1 MRELQ
6 ATQYDSRTYS
16 DENMLMNFKLL
27 DPVTLSRNL
36 TYLWGKDSQRFPL
49 LSLTEGEGSIKSIK
63 PMKLNDTQ
71 YTWDVMGRMKH
82 TSPVLGLSDTNLT
95 KPGLGY
101 QSFKVIFKD
110 NWFIKDYGVVSP
122 DGEWHGRI
130 QGEGVPLAENKVEYD
145 LVGQHADPDAFCD
158 PANFTE
164 GLFWVMSAPTI
175 AASKSDGNRS
185 NTMAPGKMTN
195 QFGFHRFSQNIA
207 GNIANKVTPIQFDL
221 EGGGTTNMW
230 FPFEVKLFEM
240 DKRFYLEE
248 DLYYSEYNR
257 DDKGVIH
264 LKDPRTGEP
273 IPRGAGVRQIVKSV
287 GNYDTFSNLTLQKID
302 SVINAIYDN
311 RVDDTPDEIVIYTGK
326 GGKRMWH
333 RAILQD
339 AMAKQFFTPLGEH
352 VISGGDYLSYG
363 KYFSQYRTIDDRIV
377 TIKESNIFDHGLR
390 AEMQRKNGHMY
401 QGLPLNSYT
410 MMFLDHSKTSDGGR
424 NIELVAEEGRESII
438 GIYKG
443 MSPIPG
449 AWGSFDNIIST
460 RDDVAAY
467 ENITSQGVN
476 MINPTTS
483 FWLELEM

>member
-6 ATQYDSRTYS
+6 ATQYSSETYS

-49 LSLTEGEGSIKSIK
+49 LSLTEGEGSIKSLK
-63 PMKLNDTQ
+63 PMTLNDTQ

-82 TSPVLGLSDTNLT
+82 ISPVVGLSDGNLAT
-95 KPGLGY
+95 PGLNY
-101 QSFKVIFKD
+101 QEFKVIFAD
-110 NWFIKDYGVVSP
+110 NWLIKDYGVVSP
-122 DGEWHGRI
+122 DGQWVGRI
-130 QGEGVPLAENKVEYD
+130 QGEPTKLGENAYEYTF
-145 LVGQHADPDAFCD
+145 VGQHADPNAFCD
-158 PANFTE
+158 PANFEE
-164 GLFWVMSAPTI
+164 GLNWVMNAPTI

-195 QFGFHRFSQNIA
+195 QFGFHRFSKVIA

-221 EGGGTTNMW
+221 EGGGTTNAWM
-230 FPFEVKLFEM
+230 PFEIKQFEM
-240 DKRFYLEE
+240 DRRWHLEE

-273 IPRGAGVRQIVKSV
+273 IPRGAGIRQTVKSV
-287 GNYDTFSNLTLQKID
+287 GNYDTYSNLTLQKMD
-302 SVINAIYDN
+302 SVVNALFDN
-311 RVDDTPDEIVIYTGK
+311 RIDDTPDELVVYTGK
-326 GGKRMWH
+326 GGRRMWH
-333 RAILQD
+333 RAIEQD
-339 AMAKQFFTPLGEH
+339 ALAKQFFTPLGEH
-352 VISGGDYLSYG
+352 VISGGDYLTYG
-363 KYFSQYRTIDDRIV
+363 KYFSQYRTIDGRLITV
-377 TIKESNIFDHGLR
+377 KESALFDHGFR
-390 AEMQRKNGHMY
+390 AEMQRANGNMY
-401 QGLPLNSYT
+401 MGLPINSYT
-410 MMFLDHSKTSDGGR
+410 MMFLDHSRSSDGGR
-424 NIELVAEEGRESII
+424 NIELVAEEGRESIV

-449 AWGSFDNIIST
+449 AWGSFNNIISS
-460 RDDVAAY
+460 RDDIAAY

-483 FWLELEM
+483 FWLELEV